1 MEKLTIIHQ
10 SSPYHTASTLLVN
23 AIYGLIPFFKRHR
36 IVCADKI
43 DALKYTRN
51 NLLVVKTHDLN
62 FNELNDRLKKVNMS
76 PIFICSER
84 TEKNYLIPEEY
95 RNWENVIIFDYNEL
109 NETPENTIENIVDN
123 MIEKIRHIFPFELDK
138 QGCITRIHEMNARY
152 NEIKDQPFEYIDPF
166 YEIHGS
172 HRNRTNKN

>member
-36 IVCADKI
+36 IVCADEI

-51 NLLVVKTHDLN
+51 NLLIVKTHDLN
-62 FNELNDRLKKVNMS
+62 FNELNDRLKKAN
-76 PIFICSER
+76 IETFFICSER
-84 TEKNYLIPEEY
+84 PNINYLIPEEY
-95 RNWENVIIFDYNEL
+95 RKWESVIIFDYNEL
-109 NETPENTIENIVDN
+109 NETPENSIENIVDT
-123 MIEKIRHIFPFELDK
+123 IIGKIKGIFPFELDK
-138 QGCITRIHEMNARY
+138 QGCITRISEMNARY

-172 HRNRTNKN
+172 HRNRVNKS

>member
-1 MEKLTIIHQ
+1 MENPTIIIQ
-10 SSPYHTASTLLVN
+10 ASPYHTASTLLVN
-23 AIYGLIPFFKRHR
+23 AIYGLVPFFKRHR
-36 IVCADKI
+36 IVCADEI

-51 NLLVVKTHDLN
+51 NLLIVKTHYLN
-62 FNELNDRLKKVNMS
+62 FNRQVEQTTKLNMT

-84 TEKNYLIPEEY
+84 PDKNYLIPEEY

-109 NETPENTIENIVDN
+109 NETPENSIESIVDN
-123 MIEKIRHIFPFELDK
+123 IIKKIDKFFPFVLDRE
-138 QGCITRIHEMNARY
+138 GCITRIREMNARY

-172 HRNRTNKN
+172 HRNRANKN

>member
-1 MEKLTIIHQ
+1 MEKPTVIIQ
-10 SSPYHTASTLLVN
+10 ASPYHTASTLLVN
-23 AIYGLIPFFKRHR
+23 AIYGLVPFFKRHR
-36 IVCADKI
+36 ILCADEL

-62 FNELNDRLKKVNMS
+62 FNRLVEQTKKLNMS

-84 TEKNYLIPEEY
+84 TGKNYLIPEEY

-109 NETPENTIENIVDN
+109 NETPENPIENIVDN
-123 MIEKIRHIFPFELDK
+123 IIKKIDNFFPFVLDRE
-138 QGCITRIHEMNARY
+138 GCITRIREMNARY

-172 HRNRTNKN
+172 HRNRTNNC